1 MKNIL
6 NKVNTLVTAITVVY
20 TVTKFMFNT
29 FRKYQNEYEERRTR
43 REI

>member
-29 FRKYQNEYEERRTR
+29 FRKYESDYEKRRNR